1 MVDDIKNCR
10 KVFSRGSPQNGSS
23 TGKGRRER
31 DEEEITRTVMFVMAN
46 NVMWHSVGYRICNLN
61 ARRPHLLAASSG
73 QANAEEEKS
82 ISGYALGPQK
92 FGGTT
97 IIASSTKNRINN
109 RKRNSTRQKSQ
120 NKKQQQQIIEILRRL
135 QQQRQKLLVKKMSSE
150 VVLWNAKQ
158 SNKTKQNAAEA
169 TEEEEEQKLSTS

>member
-1 MVDDIKNCR
+1 MVDNIKNCR

-31 DEEEITRTVMFVMAN
+31 DDEEITRTVMFVMAN

-97 IIASSTKNRINN
+97 IITSSTKNRINN

-120 NKKQQQQIIEILRRL
+120 NKKQQQIEILRRL

>member
-1 MVDDIKNCR
+1 
-10 KVFSRGSPQNGSS
+10 
-23 TGKGRRER
+23 
-31 DEEEITRTVMFVMAN
+31 MFVMAN

-97 IIASSTKNRINN
+97 IITSSTKNRINN

-120 NKKQQQQIIEILRRL
+120 NKKQQQIEILRRL
-135 QQQRQKLLVKKMSSE
+135 QQQRQKLLVKEMSSE
-150 VVLWNAKQ
+150 VVL
-158 SNKTKQNAAEA
+158 
-169 TEEEEEQKLSTS
+169 